1 MKKILVGISGASG
14 APIAIRLLKR
24 LREMADAETHLI
36 MTKGRTYHCPGNGLY
51 SRAGKGTCRC
61 GV

>member
-24 LREMADAETHLI
+24 LREMADVETHLI
-36 MTKGRTYHCPGNGLY
+36 MTKGQNLPL
-51 SRAGKGTCRC
+51 SRKRI
-61 GV
+61 VQ

>member
-1 MKKILVGISGASG
+1 MRKSGRTLFDMKKILVGISGASG

-36 MTKGRTYHCPGNGLY
+36 MKKGQNLPLPRK
-51 SRAGKGTCRC
+51 RI
-61 GV
+61 VQ